1 MGRAFSPHG
10 FSDDVSWGVAPGWDG
25 GAPLALSESSPQTL
39 AIDLWMFFF
48 LIRDLGFESFDLVLV
63 ALDLRQ
69 DLLLH
74 LQRRQGDLEVTHLL
88 ERDVI
93 LSNACL
99 DRLYVRENSR

>member
-1 MGRAFSPHG
+1 M
-10 FSDDVSWGVAPGWDG
+10 
-25 GAPLALSESSPQTL
+25 ALSESSPQTL

-74 LQRRQGDLEVTHLL
+74 LQRRQGDL
-88 ERDVI
+88 
-93 LSNACL
+93 
-99 DRLYVRENSR
+99 VRFVNVGSIQPGNPCATAQFGKV